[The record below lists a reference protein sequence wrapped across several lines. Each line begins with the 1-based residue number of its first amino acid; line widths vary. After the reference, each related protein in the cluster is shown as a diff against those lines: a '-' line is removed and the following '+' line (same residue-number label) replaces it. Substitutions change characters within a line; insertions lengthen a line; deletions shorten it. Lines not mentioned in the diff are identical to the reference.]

1 MAASRAW
8 PEMGTDEW
16 VRQSWPAR
24 CRMDDS
30 SGVPYLEGTLTLT
43 NRRLFFT
50 GPVELDEVPIF
61 DFADLLLVVRWQ
73 RRCIS
78 HSVIVETPSGQR
90 FDFRTKKLACKQIMA
105 RSQMRRVTTLRSPVV
120 RLGPTAD
127 EAGLT
132 IAT

>member
-24 CRMDDS
+24 YRTDDS
-30 SGVPYLEGTLTLT
+30 SGLPYLEGTLTQT
-43 NRRLFFT
+43 NQRLFFI

-61 DFADLLLVVRWQ
+61 HFTHLLLVVRWL

-78 HSVIVETPSGQR
+78 HSVIVETSSG
-90 FDFRTKKLACKQIMA
+90 
-105 RSQMRRVTTLRSPVV
+105 
-120 RLGPTAD
+120 
-127 EAGLT
+127 
-132 IAT
+132 